1 MERMRAILD
10 VVLIVIQLYTWVVI
24 ASVIFSWL
32 VGFNIVNMR
41 NQVVA
46 TIGEALYRMTEPVLG
61 PIRRAMP
68 AFGTLDLSP
77 IVLLL
82 LLFLLERVI
91 IYYVYPNVF

>member
-1 MERMRAILD
+1 MRAILD
-10 VVLIVIQLYTWVVI
+10 VVLIIIQLYTWVVI

-32 VGFNIVNMR
+32 IGFNIVNMR

-46 TIGEALYRMTEPVLG
+46 TIGEALYRLTEPVLG

>member
-1 MERMRAILD
+1 MRAILD

-32 VGFNIVNMR
+32 VGFNVVNMR

>member
-1 MERMRAILD
+1 MRAILD